1 MKSVLP
7 QSRAILFDAELLSA
21 RLSPDGIVVV
31 AALLAHEENGFSFL
45 LTSGH
50 RKGSVC
56 RLIWAIW
63 KFRVPIIAVEG
74 LFRQVEMTRL
84 ATFLGSASWK
94 TLGMTIEKHARASKK
109 RSSPRLS
116 YC

>member
-74 LFRQVEMTRL
+74 LFRQVEMAVL
-84 ATFLGSASWK
+84 ATFLGSALLK
-94 TLGMTIEKHARASKK
+94 TLCATSEKNG
-109 RSSPRLS
+109 RSYKNRLS
-116 YC
+116 PIPGYC